1 MATGFPLI
9 GHTGELGTSGPRIGL
24 YHREQR
30 GHRAHNHSRRRPST
44 PGLPDASV
52 CNASDK
58 KQSLFSS
65 TNSTPDL
72 PDASVCIASDKQ
84 TLALPLLFVTGKLAA
99 RGF

>member
-1 MATGFPLI
+1 
-9 GHTGELGTSGPRIGL
+9 
-24 YHREQR
+24 
-30 GHRAHNHSRRRPST
+30 
-44 PGLPDASV
+44 V

-84 TLALPLLFVTGKLAA
+84 TLALPPLFVTGKLAA